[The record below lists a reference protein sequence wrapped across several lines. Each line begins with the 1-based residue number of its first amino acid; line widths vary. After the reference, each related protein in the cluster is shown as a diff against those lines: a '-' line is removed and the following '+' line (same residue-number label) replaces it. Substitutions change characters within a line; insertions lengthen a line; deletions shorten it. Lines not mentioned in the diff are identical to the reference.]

1 MLKESGGRLLDFAS
15 GRVLTMDRRYG
26 WSRRE
31 ALELPR
37 PPSRRHLV
45 LPSSR
50 SRFELDSCSR
60 LCHRVPVLSVSTEL
74 ELETRLGL
82 DLIQA

>member
-31 ALELPR
+31 ALEATQAPFT
-37 PPSRRHLV
+37 S
-45 LPSSR
+45 SSR
-50 SRFELDSCSR
+50 PAFFTL
-60 LCHRVPVLSVSTEL
+60 
-74 ELETRLGL
+74 
-82 DLIQA
+82 